1 MGGPVRESQVGHARA
16 QEQGACPNR
25 TPSKINGLQ
34 LQGRRGCSPRT
45 ALGNLRVQSD
55 RCNEAR
61 RAERYRARPNGWSS
75 LAFGSLRQTCRPNPR
90 RPGDSRL
97 PLDTIAVVGG
107 SLAGIRCAEAL
118 RRRGFSG
125 RLVFVSAERERP
137 YDRPPLSKELLR
149 GDREPDQI
157 RLNKPDAF
165 DALELDLRLGVRA
178 QSLDPTARRVVL
190 APDGESI
197 DYDGLVIA
205 TGAVAR
211 PLPGAPALAGLL
223 TLRTLDDALALRA
236 ALERGPR
243 VVVVGAG
250 FIGAEVAATCRRR
263 GLDVTL
269 VEPLATPMARVLAP
283 EIGAVCAGAHRDQ
296 GVDLRLGVGV
306 AAVTGGERVE
316 RVRLTDGSEI
326 AADVVVVG
334 IGAAPATD
342 WLASSGLEIGDGVI
356 CDATCA
362 TRAPNVVA
370 AGDVA
375 RWYHEGYRESLR
387 IEHWTNAVEQADAAA
402 ARLLDGPAAPPFAPI
417 PFVWSDQYDLKI
429 QAAGRI
435 APDDEVFVA
444 HGSLAERRFVAL
456 FGHKGVLRGA
466 LAINRVRQLMGYRRM
481 MREGASFDAAVAAAR
496 S

>member
-1 MGGPVRESQVGHARA
+1 LS
-16 QEQGACPNR
+16 
-25 TPSKINGLQ
+25 
-34 LQGRRGCSPRT
+34 
-45 ALGNLRVQSD
+45 
-55 RCNEAR
+55 
-61 RAERYRARPNGWSS
+61 
-75 LAFGSLRQTCRPNPR
+75 
-90 RPGDSRL
+90 
-97 PLDTIAVVGG
+97 LDTIAVVGG

-118 RRRGFSG
+118 RRRGFAG
-125 RLVFVSAERERP
+125 RLVFVSEESERP

-165 DALELDLRLGVRA
+165 DALALDLRLGARA
-178 QSLDPTARRVVL
+178 QSLDVASRSVAL
-190 APDGESI
+190 SNGETVA
-197 DYDGLVIA
+197 YDGLVIA

-211 PLPGAPALAGLL
+211 PLPGAPALAGLF

-236 ALERGPR
+236 ALERSPR

-250 FIGAEVAATCRRR
+250 FIGAEVAATCRKR
-263 GLDVTL
+263 GLDVTI
-269 VEPLATPMARVLAP
+269 VEPLASPMARVLAP
-283 EIGAVCAGAHRDQ
+283 EIGAVCAAAHRDA
-296 GVDLRLGVGV
+296 GVLLRLGVGV
-306 AAVTGGERVE
+306 SAVLGSDRVE
-316 RVRLTDGSEI
+316 RVKLGDGSEI
-326 AADVVVVG
+326 VADVVVVG
-334 IGAAPATD
+334 IGAIPATG
-342 WLASSGLEIGDGVI
+342 WLESSGLELGDGVI

-362 TRAPNVVA
+362 TRAPGVVA

-402 ARLLDGPAAPPFAPI
+402 ARLLDGPSAAPFAPI

-444 HGSLAERRFVAL
+444 HGSLDERRFVAL
-456 FGHKGVLRGA
+456 FGRKGMLSGA

-481 MREGASFDAAVAAAR
+481 MREGATFEAAVAAAR
-496 S
+496 A

>member
-1 MGGPVRESQVGHARA
+1 LS
-16 QEQGACPNR
+16 
-25 TPSKINGLQ
+25 
-34 LQGRRGCSPRT
+34 
-45 ALGNLRVQSD
+45 
-55 RCNEAR
+55 
-61 RAERYRARPNGWSS
+61 
-75 LAFGSLRQTCRPNPR
+75 
-90 RPGDSRL
+90 
-97 PLDTIAVVGG
+97 LDTIAVVGG

-118 RRRGFSG
+118 RRRGFAG
-125 RLVFVSAERERP
+125 RLVFVSEERERP

-165 DALELDLRLGVRA
+165 DALALDLRLGARA
-178 QSLDPTARRVVL
+178 QSLDPTARRVTL
-190 APDGESI
+190 ANGEVI
-197 DYDGLVIA
+197 AYDGLVIA

-211 PLPGAPALAGLL
+211 PLPGAPARAGLF

-236 ALERGPR
+236 ALERSPR

-250 FIGAEVAATCRRR
+250 FIGAEVAATCRKR
-263 GLDVTL
+263 GLDVTI
-269 VEPLATPMARVLAP
+269 VEPLASPMARVLAP
-283 EIGAVCAGAHRDQ
+283 EIGAVCAAAHRDA
-296 GVDLRLGVGV
+296 GALLRLGVGV
-306 AAVTGGERVE
+306 SAVLGSDRVE
-316 RVRLTDGSEI
+316 RVKLGDGSEI

-334 IGAAPATD
+334 IGAIPATG
-342 WLASSGLEIGDGVI
+342 WLESSGLELGDGVI

-362 TRAPNVVA
+362 TRAPGVVA

-402 ARLLDGPAAPPFAPI
+402 ARLLDGPGAAPFAPI

-435 APDDEVFVA
+435 APDDEVFIA
-444 HGSLAERRFVAL
+444 HGSLDERRFVAL
-456 FGHKGVLRGA
+456 FGRKGMLSGA

-481 MREGASFDAAVAAAR
+481 MREGATFEAAVAAAR
-496 S
+496 AT

>member
-1 MGGPVRESQVGHARA
+1 MS
-16 QEQGACPNR
+16 
-25 TPSKINGLQ
+25 
-34 LQGRRGCSPRT
+34 
-45 ALGNLRVQSD
+45 
-55 RCNEAR
+55 
-61 RAERYRARPNGWSS
+61 
-75 LAFGSLRQTCRPNPR
+75 
-90 RPGDSRL
+90 
-97 PLDTIAVVGG
+97 LDTIAVVGG

-118 RRRGFSG
+118 RRRGFAG
-125 RLVFVSAERERP
+125 RLVFVSEERERP

-165 DALELDLRLGVRA
+165 DALALDLRLGARA
-178 QSLDPTARRVVL
+178 QSLDVASRSVAL
-190 APDGESI
+190 SNGETVA
-197 DYDGLVIA
+197 YDGLVIA

-211 PLPGAPALAGLL
+211 PLPGAPALAGLF

-250 FIGAEVAATCRRR
+250 FIGAEVAATCRKR
-263 GLDVTL
+263 GLDVTI
-269 VEPLATPMARVLAP
+269 VEPLASPMARVLAP
-283 EIGAVCAGAHRDQ
+283 EIGAVCAAAHRDA
-296 GVDLRLGVGV
+296 GVLLRLGVGV
-306 AAVTGGERVE
+306 SAVLGSDRVE
-316 RVRLTDGSEI
+316 RVKLGDGSEI
-326 AADVVVVG
+326 VADVVVVG
-334 IGAAPATD
+334 IGAIPATG
-342 WLASSGLEIGDGVI
+342 WLESSGLELGDGVI

-362 TRAPNVVA
+362 TRAPGVVA

-402 ARLLDGPAAPPFAPI
+402 ARLLDGPSAAPFAPI

-444 HGSLAERRFVAL
+444 HGSLDERRFVAL
-456 FGHKGVLRGA
+456 FGRKGMLSGA

-481 MREGASFDAAVAAAR
+481 MREGATFEAAVAAAR
-496 S
+496 AT